1 MGGYI
6 MKNIKFR
13 YWNRSSKKMMEV
25 TTLNF
30 PLPKEVEV
38 DVMQYTGLQDVYGNE
53 IYEGDI
59 LDLVNQKHRDTN
71 LFPVLVVYDNGSFR
85 TKRPQCSDY
94 NSQNLHDDTIIEY
107 DVKIVGNVYQNYDLL
122 SARRDNQK
130 CKNLN
135 PNRTCM
141 LDNSKCT
148 YIKGEDNGFTCGS
161 YQVIEQNIRKKAIL
175 GV

>member
-1 MGGYI
+1 

-13 YWNRSSKKMMEV
+13 YWNRNSKKMMEV

-30 PLPKEVEV
+30 PLPKEVEF
-38 DVMQYTGLQDVYGNE
+38 DVMQYTGLQDIHDTA

-59 LDLVNQKHRDTN
+59 CKDGNSLLQILWSDHHQWACKVIEGSTLSKG
-71 LFPVLVVYDNGSFR
+71 LIFPLWQWDNCNENGNR
-85 TKRPQCSDY
+85 Q
-94 NSQNLHDDTIIEY
+94 LEVI
-107 DVKIVGNVYQNYDLL
+107 GNVYQNYDLL
-122 SARRDNQK
+122 SARRNNQV

-135 PNRTCM
+135 LNRTCM

-148 YIKGEDNGFTCGS
+148 YTKGEDNGFTCGS